1 MDPKELLQTIAERV
15 QSSASVKTIVGE
27 PIRAEGKTLIPF
39 ARVAYGFGAGGGH
52 EPSGGGGGGGGV
64 RVSPIG
70 VLEVT
75 PDRTRFIRIGVKR
88 RVLAAFFAGLAA
100 GWLALRCRRR

>member
-1 MDPKELLQTIAERV
+1 MDTKELLQAIAERV

-52 EPSGGGGGGGGV
+52 GTSGSGGGGGV

-100 GWLALRCRRR
+100 AWLAARCRRR